1 MFSSNNSLA
10 NGRKKTADLSKLMLR
25 AYNAEADICVRTLRA
40 GNLTTAITRLNKAA
54 TTITKLGAMMD
65 MHLADTYHALRIRE
79 LELTADY
86 LMKAQEEKEAARAER
101 EHLREERKVEQELAA
116 QREKLDNE
124 RAHYRNV
131 LTSIGGTDPQEK
143 QRILDKIADLDK
155 AIEDNDHRQANIRAG
170 YVYVISNQGA
180 FGPNVVK
187 IGMTRRLDPTDRVRE
202 LGSAS
207 VPFPFDTHALY
218 FSDDAIT
225 LENKLHNAFTGQ
237 RLNHANPRRE
247 FFFATPAQ
255 VRDVLAAHVGNLL
268 EYPGGHPIFPKQK
281 QLAGGRRNRADHLT
295 VRVPTPSGNSSRHRT
310 GRWHRSA
317 AERGRGD
324 GKARRRK
331 AVTHIGRGPGWIA
344 PGRGRRADRLMDPY
358 PVEVEQIHHELVRMF
373 GLDAE
378 LRQLRV
384 GEVPQVRGDDD
395 LGAGADRRGQHMPV
409 VLIRQ
414 RECGDEFLVA
424 GDQAVRYRP
433 VHQLP

>member
-124 RAHYRNV
+124 RAHYRKV

-268 EYPGGHPIFPKQK
+268 EY
-281 QLAGGRRNRADHLT
+281 T
-295 VRVPTPSGNSSRHRT
+295 ETPEATQYFQSRSN
-310 GRWHRSA
+310 W
-317 AERGRGD
+317 
-324 GKARRRK
+324 
-331 AVTHIGRGPGWIA
+331 P
-344 PGRGRRADRLMDPY
+344 
-358 PVEVEQIHHELVRMF
+358 
-373 GLDAE
+373 
-378 LRQLRV
+378 
-384 GEVPQVRGDDD
+384 
-395 LGAGADRRGQHMPV
+395 AGAAIGPTT
-409 VLIRQ
+409 
-414 RECGDEFLVA
+414 
-424 GDQAVRYRP
+424 
-433 VHQLP
+433 